1 MLDSNIKTV
10 GIFVNEDIKKV
21 IQIACMVDL
30 DVIQLHGDEDENYIK
45 RLKDKLKLKNACK
58 EIWKAIRVKDKESLN
73 DIDTLDVDGLLLDT
87 YSKEAYGGL
96 GETFNWDLVKN
107 LNLNKKLILAGGI
120 DEENVEVAKS
130 TVKPDIID
138 VSSGIETKG
147 FKDFEIYAGVKNIL
161 NWTPN
166 KGNPF
171 IISRANDPFDNNVE
185 FGSNGQVIAT
195 PENPYAL
202 TFDPN
207 YVYAPNQGIRGFLGL
222 RFNLK

>member
-1 MLDSNIKTV
+1 MIKVCGLRRKEDIGYANILKPAYVGFIFAESKRQVTKEQAKDLKEMLDSNIKTV

-58 EIWKAIRVKDKESLN
+58 EIWKDIRVKDKERLN

-147 FKDFEIYAGVKNIL
+147 FKDFEKMKLLI
-161 NWTPN
+161 
-166 KGNPF
+166 
-171 IISRANDPFDNNVE
+171 E
-185 FGSNGQVIAT
+185 
-195 PENPYAL
+195 
-202 TFDPN
+202 
-207 YVYAPNQGIRGFLGL
+207 RG
-222 RFNLK
+222 R

>member
-1 MLDSNIKTV
+1 MIKICGLRRKQDIEYANILKLDYIGFIFAKSKREVTKEEAVELKRNLDSNIKVV
-10 GIFVNEDIKKV
+10 GIFVNEDIEKV
-21 IQIACMVDL
+21 IDIARSVEL

-147 FKDFEIYAGVKNIL
+147 FKDFEKMKLLI
-161 NWTPN
+161 
-166 KGNPF
+166 
-171 IISRANDPFDNNVE
+171 E
-185 FGSNGQVIAT
+185 
-195 PENPYAL
+195 
-202 TFDPN
+202 
-207 YVYAPNQGIRGFLGL
+207 RG
-222 RFNLK
+222 R